1 MPLQATQPDDSGR
14 PSVFR
19 RAFKQ
24 VSAVAGFLILVP
36 AAIILTMT
44 RLHK

>member
-1 MPLQATQPDDSGR
+1 MSLQARQPADFVR
-14 PSVFR
+14 PSIFRRVFR
-19 RAFKQ
+19 Q